1 MKRISPSGGV
11 VAALLAL
18 GSMAPQRA
26 WAKVGLAAR
35 FGDVILEGAKP
46 GRTYSLREVA
56 RVPFGVENR
65 GDAPT
70 DVVIEFERPGPGA
83 LAPDYEPIPD
93 PSWFKAIPD
102 RMSLAA
108 KGMGFCDILVT
119 IPDDPALIG
128 KSYQVQ
134 VFARS
139 VSTHGSR
146 FGVAIQNRIRLS
158 IGPGP
163 DSIREEKRRKAM
175 QQLDFDVSPKDLYL
189 TDVPV
194 GKAWD
199 ARKEAKKSIR
209 VANFA
214 PDELELLLSVEK
226 WDRRFPLPSGYEEL
240 PDPSWVKVRPSTVSV
255 SPEEIGL
262 ASLVVDVPDKPEH
275 RGKRWAATVKTGLTT
290 GFWLDAPVKLFVET
304 RN

>member
-1 MKRISPSGGV
+1 MKRSTPYRGAV
-11 VAALLAL
+11 WALLASGL
-18 GSMAPQRA
+18 LSPSAA

-46 GRTYSLREVA
+46 GQTYNLREAA
-56 RVPFGVENR
+56 RVPFGVDNR

-70 DVVIEFERPGPGA
+70 DVVIEFERPRDA
-83 LAPDYEPIPD
+83 NLAADYEGIPD

-102 RMSLAA
+102 RLSLAA

-119 IPDDPALIG
+119 IPDDPALVG
-128 KSYQVQ
+128 KNYQVM
-134 VFARS
+134 VVARS
-139 VSTHGSR
+139 VSTNGSMY
-146 FGVAIQNRIRLS
+146 GVAIQNRIRLS

-163 DSIREEKRRKAM
+163 ESVKEEKRKKAM

-189 TDVPV
+189 VGVPV

-214 PDELELLLSVEK
+214 ADTLMLRLSVEK
-226 WDRRFPLPSGYEEL
+226 WDRRFPIPDGYEEL
-240 PDPSWVKVRPSTVSV
+240 PDLSWLKVKNATVPV
-255 SPEEIGL
+255 KPEEIGL
-262 ASLVVDVPDKPEH
+262 ASLVVDIPDKPEY
-275 RGKRWAATVKTGLTT
+275 RGRRWAATVKTGLTT
-290 GFWLDAPVKLFVET
+290 GFWLDAPVKVFVET
-304 RN
+304 LK